1 MRRLWLIVKR
11 LVRRILGL
19 NDSPHAIAIGASA
32 GVFIAFMPLYGFQ
45 MVLGAGLAAV
55 VRGNK
60 IAGALPAWLTNP
72 VTIPPVLYA
81 QYLLG
86 TLFVGGAERAEV
98 WPKIKEV
105 GRAAG
110 NLSVTDW
117 KNTSREVMLHIKD
130 LGWDVLWPT
139 LIGCFISSVILGIVT
154 YPLMVRAVI
163 WFRFKREAMRERRR
177 LRLAR
182 LRAGSAPDVPEA
194 PASPEEARRPSAAR
208 ARRAARST
216 RIYPPGETT
225 PPGP

>member
-1 MRRLWLIVKR
+1 MRRLWLILKR

-45 MVLGAGLAAV
+45 MILGAGLAAV

-86 TLFVGGAERAEV
+86 TLFVAGGRPEKV
-98 WPKIKEV
+98 WPKIQEV

-110 NLSVTDW
+110 NLSLTDW
-117 KNTSREVMLHIKD
+117 KNTSRNVMYHVKD

-139 LIGCFISSVILGIVT
+139 LLGCFISSVILGLIT
-154 YPLMVRAVI
+154 YPLTVRAVV
-163 WFRFKREAMRERRR
+163 WFRFKREAIRERRR
-177 LRLAR
+177 LRLAAYRAGAGGAEEADRDDPTVGR
-182 LRAGSAPDVPEA
+182 LRGL
-194 PASPEEARRPSAAR
+194 R
-208 ARRAARST
+208 ARRAAEST
-216 RIYPPGETT
+216 RLHPPVGEEP